1 MLKLVIVEDED
12 IIRKSLVHTID
23 WMALGCT
30 VAGEAENGRRGL
42 EVILA
47 QRPHIVLT
55 DIKMP
60 VMDGIDML
68 REAACHYEFE
78 SLILT
83 GFGEFEFARQALR
96 LRVSEYLLKPL
107 DETLLAEA
115 VRKAVAAVKAKSE
128 SKRGFAEYFALVQF
142 DGLAANLHSASPV
155 RVALSRIQDSF
166 QDKLSV
172 ESIAAELNISPS
184 YLHRK
189 IREET
194 GCTFLHLLHSYRVQ
208 KSIVLMAADNLR
220 LYEISAAVGFTDY
233 KHFCAVFK
241 KIVGAAPTEFIK
253 SLAY

>member
-30 VAGEAENGRRGL
+30 VAGEGENGRHGL

-47 QRPHIVLT
+47 QRPHIIIT

-60 VMDGIDML
+60 VMNGIDML
-68 REAACHYEFE
+68 REAAQHYEFE
-78 SLILT
+78 SIILS
-83 GFGEFEFARQALR
+83 GFGEFEYARQALR
-96 LRVSEYLLKPL
+96 LRVCEYLLKPL
-107 DETLLAEA
+107 DEALLIEA
-115 VRKAVAAVKAKSE
+115 VRKAATAATPKAAPRNE
-128 SKRGFAEYFALVQF
+128 FAEHFSLEQF
-142 DGLAANLHSASPV
+142 DLQAASPV
-155 RVALSRIQDSF
+155 RLALARIQDSY
-166 QDKLSV
+166 QDRLSV
-172 ESIAAELNISPS
+172 EGIAAELNISPS

-194 GCTFLHLLHSYRVQ
+194 GCTFLHLLHRYRVQ
-208 KSIVLMAADNLR
+208 KAISLMAADNLR
-220 LYEISAAVGFTDY
+220 LYEISEAVGFSDY

-253 SLAY
+253 SLGY